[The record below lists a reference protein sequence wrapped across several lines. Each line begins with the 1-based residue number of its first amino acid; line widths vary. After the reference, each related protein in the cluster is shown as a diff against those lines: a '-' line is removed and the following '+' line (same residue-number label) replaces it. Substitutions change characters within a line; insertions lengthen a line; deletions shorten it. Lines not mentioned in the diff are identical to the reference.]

1 MDGLTVPV
9 RRPLLKELSKLL
21 EDQDLTGIKVF
32 VEQLQINGLENT
44 ANFINRGLKDLFTYL
59 EEEIPFKT
67 TRPIEREMREIN

>member
-21 EDQDLTGIKVF
+21 EDQNLTGIKVF

-44 ANFINRGLKDLFTYL
+44 ANF
-59 EEEIPFKT
+59 
-67 TRPIEREMREIN
+67 